1 MSESTRSLLT
11 LLALIFGSVAIFA
24 GVLLWWCN
32 KAIDDLFNVDECHE
46 LASKD

>member
-24 GVLLWWCN
+24 GVLLWWCS
-32 KAIDDLFNVDECHE
+32 KAIDELFASDDRHE
-46 LASKD
+46 